1 MENPRA
7 VDRIEGQTEGIACP
21 VPQGCSFSHPRMKS
35 PRTALLLGVLLA
47 LTGCTPVYTNLTPR
61 TAVQKAPDVY
71 HFEVQ
76 WDTSQ
81 RGANT
86 ADVKA
91 YVVIGENFYP
101 MERVGGT
108 KERWEVDV
116 PITGEKTIVPY
127 RYKFDY
133 TFPTI
138 LNRLPES
145 SYSAPYFLD
154 LRKVVS
160 GNPPAGR

>member
-1 MENPRA
+1 MQSGNPA
-7 VDRIEGQTEGIACP
+7 SKDEDEACRIP
-21 VPQGCSFSHPRMKS
+21 PRRSFSPPVMK
-35 PRTALLLGVLLA
+35 PLCAVLTLAALVV

-61 TAVQKAPDVY
+61 TAVQKAQDVY

-91 YVVIGENFYP
+91 YVVIGENLYP
-101 MERVGGT
+101 MQRVGGT
-108 KERWEVDV
+108 KERWEADV

-133 TFPTI
+133 TFPTVMQ
-138 LNRLPES
+138 RLPES

-160 GNPPAGR
+160 GNPPTGR

>member
-1 MENPRA
+1 MKPFCA
-7 VDRIEGQTEGIACP
+7 VLT
-21 VPQGCSFSHPRMKS
+21 
-35 PRTALLLGVLLA
+35 LGALLA

-101 MERVGGT
+101 MQRVGGT
-108 KERWEVDV
+108 QERWEVDV

-133 TFPTI
+133 TFPTVMQ
-138 LNRLPES
+138 RLPES